1 MPIFCPNK
9 PGLLL
14 LPPTE
19 RKELLVVILNLKN
32 YCCWIKPLQLSTL
45 SIDVI
50 SVIYDVDILFIF
62 NFTAIKQNIKHFKYL
77 SLSFSS
83 ILDFELILLPKESC
97 RKKNIEKLLWWQNWF
112 EGDRRNHQTWSDI
125 KLEKKLCLSN
135 RPCLKYFPFLDALE
149 IFLSGVRNF
158 PFFRVSCSR
167 VYSSRRAII
176 NHRK

>member
-32 YCCWIKPLQLSTL
+32 YCCWINPLQLSTL

-125 KLEKKLCLSN
+125 KLEKNCVYQTGHAWN
-135 RPCLKYFPFLDALE
+135 IFPFSTRWRYFYLEWE
-149 IFLSGVRNF
+149 IFHSPESVVAECIPLGEQS
-158 PFFRVSCSR
+158 
-167 VYSSRRAII
+167 
-176 NHRK
+176 